1 MSTLYISHPDCIYHE
16 VPLGHPESS
25 ARLQVIEAE
34 LKQQGMWDRVQH
46 LVAPEA
52 TRDQLERVHSAHHI
66 DRIFK
71 AAPKSGLTPLD
82 PDTSMGPHS
91 LSAALHAAGA
101 LVIAVDKV
109 IAGEVNNAFCAV
121 RPPGHHAEHD
131 RVMGFCLF
139 NNVAVAAAHALA
151 VHGLERVAI
160 LDFDV
165 HHGNGTQDIFLDE
178 PRVLFCST
186 HQHPFYPFTGMPV
199 ENKNII
205 NVPLPAGSGG
215 AVFRDA
221 IEQIWL
227 PAIEAFAPQML
238 FVSAGF
244 DAHRD
249 DPLAQLALDDAD
261 FEWVTETIVTLADRY
276 CQGRIVSTLE
286 GGYDEAALAR
296 CVRSHIA
303 ILANT
308 RTSSTG

>member
-1 MSTLYISHPDCIYHE
+1 MSKGTLYVSHPDCVYHE

-25 ARLQVIEAE
+25 QRLVVIEAE
-34 LKQQGMWDRVQH
+34 LKAQNLWGKLQH
-46 LVAPEA
+46 LEAPMA
-52 TRDQLERVHSAHHI
+52 TRDQLARAHSPRHV
-66 DRIFK
+66 DRIFQ

-82 PDTSMGPHS
+82 PDTSMGTHS

-101 LVIAVDKV
+101 LIIAVDKV
-109 IAGEVNNAFCAV
+109 MSGEVKNAFCAV
-121 RPPGHHAEHD
+121 RPPGHHAEYD
-131 RVMGFCLF
+131 RIMGFCLF
-139 NNVAVAAAHALA
+139 NNIAIAAAHAIEQ
-151 VHGLERVAI
+151 HGLERVAI

-165 HHGNGTQDIFLDE
+165 HHGNGTQDIFFDE

-199 ENKNII
+199 DKENII

-221 IEQIWL
+221 VEKIWL
-227 PAIEAFAPQML
+227 PAIQAFAPQFL

-249 DPLAQLALDDAD
+249 DPLAQLAWDDSDFDWIAD
-261 FEWVTETIVTLADRY
+261 VIVKLADEY
-276 CQGRIVSTLE
+276 CDGRIVSTLE

-303 ILANT
+303 ILA
-308 RTSSTG
+308 GKH

>member
-1 MSTLYISHPDCIYHE
+1 

-25 ARLQVIEAE
+25 QRLQVIEAE
-34 LKQQGMWDRVQH
+34 LKDQALWNKLQH
-46 LVAPEA
+46 LIAPAA
-52 TRDQLERVHSAHHI
+52 TREQLGRVHTIHHI
-66 DRIFK
+66 DRIFQ

-101 LVIAVDKV
+101 LIVAVDKV
-109 IAGEVNNAFCAV
+109 MSGEVSNAFCAV

-139 NNVAVAAAHALA
+139 NNIAVAAAHALEQ
-151 VHGLERVAI
+151 HGLERVAI

-165 HHGNGTQDIFLDE
+165 HHGNGTQDIFLND

-199 ENKNII
+199 NKDNIV

-221 IEQIWL
+221 VEQIWL
-227 PAIEAFAPQML
+227 PAVQAFSPQFL

-249 DPLAQLALDDAD
+249 DPLAQLAFDDAD
-261 FEWVTETIVTLADRY
+261 YKWVTEVIVKLANEY
-276 CQGRIVSTLE
+276 CNGRIVSTLE
-286 GGYDEAALAR
+286 GGYDPAALAR
-296 CVRSHIA
+296 CVSSHIA
-303 ILANT
+303 VLA
-308 RTSSTG
+308 GEH